1 MSLLLVVAAALLAV
15 ALGALYTR
23 RLRFRRAVDRLPGP
37 APLPLLGNALDLLVP
52 RNRVM
57 QVLEDR
63 YQKYK
68 PLYRAW
74 IGPIAEIHLTLPE
87 HVEVIMSTPKFLQ
100 KSHAYKFLHP
110 WLGEGLLTSTGG
122 KWHTHRKMITPT
134 FHFKILDG
142 FLDVFVEKSE
152 ILTKKLMAVA
162 GGDSFDVYPYITH
175 CALDII
181 CETAMGTQI
190 GAQDQK
196 QSEYVKAIYEISEL
210 TLQRAMRP
218 WLHPDVIFYRTD
230 RGRRYRRCLQVLH
243 GFTTKVIQERREALR
258 DAGSNAPGGDGA
270 ADDQDDFLGKKK
282 RLAFL
287 DLLLEA
293 SENGTKL
300 SDQDIREEV
309 DTFMFEGHDTTTAGI
324 CWSLLLLGEHQD
336 VQAKVAE
343 ELDAIF
349 DGSER
354 AATMRD
360 VQEMKYLERVV
371 KEALRL
377 YPSVPFV
384 GRALPEDAHVAGH
397 VLPAGA
403 VVNLHIF
410 HVHRDARN
418 WPDPERF
425 DPDRFLP
432 ENARGRHPYAYIPF
446 SAGPRNCVG
455 QKFALLEE
463 KTLLS
468 AVLRKFHVHTTEKRD
483 ALTLMNELILRPES
497 GIQLQLTPRH

>member
-1 MSLLLVVAAALLAV
+1 MPAGDGSAVSPPLSATADRSL
-15 ALGALYTR
+15 T
-23 RLRFRRAVDRLPGP
+23 RLPWLTRPFDSRKQG
-37 APLPLLGNALDLLVP
+37 
-52 RNRVM
+52 VM

-100 KSHAYKFLHP
+100 KSHSYKFLQP
-110 WLGEGLLTSTGG
+110 WLGEGLLTST
-122 KWHTHRKMITPT
+122 
-134 FHFKILDG
+134 
-142 FLDVFVEKSE
+142 
-152 ILTKKLMAVA
+152 
-162 GGDSFDVYPYITH
+162 
-175 CALDII
+175 
-181 CETAMGTQI
+181 
-190 GAQDQK
+190 
-196 QSEYVKAIYEISEL
+196 
-210 TLQRAMRP
+210 
-218 WLHPDVIFYRTD
+218 
-230 RGRRYRRCLQVLH
+230 
-243 GFTTKVIQERREALR
+243 
-258 DAGSNAPGGDGA
+258 
-270 ADDQDDFLGKKK
+270 GKKK

-336 VQAKVAE
+336 VQTKVAE